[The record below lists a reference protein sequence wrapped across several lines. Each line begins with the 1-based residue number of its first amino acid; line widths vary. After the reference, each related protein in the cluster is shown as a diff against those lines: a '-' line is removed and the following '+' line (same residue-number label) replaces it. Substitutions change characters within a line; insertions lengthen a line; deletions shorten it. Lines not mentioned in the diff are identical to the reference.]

1 MATDTSTHE
10 SYARDEEIKGSTD
23 RAFGIVFVVVFLIIG
38 LWPVMWGNA
47 PRIWSLSIA
56 GVLLLLALVRPTLL
70 APLPGAQVS
79 PGLLAGMN
87 RLWMKFGLL
96 LHKITNPLIMGLVF
110 FLAVLPTGLI
120 MRMLGKDILRCKLD
134 PDAKSYW
141 IERAPPGPDPDSMPN
156 QF

>member
-10 SYARDEEIKGSTD
+10 SHARDEEIKGSTD

-47 PRIWSLSIA
+47 PRVWSLSIA
-56 GVLLLLALVRPTLL
+56 GVLLLLALIRPSIL
-70 APLPGAQVS
+70 APL
-79 PGLLAGMN
+79 N

-141 IERAPPGPDPDSMPN
+141 IERTPPGPDPDSMPN

>member
-70 APLPGAQVS
+70 APL
-79 PGLLAGMN
+79 N
-87 RLWMKFGLL
+87 KLWMKFGLL